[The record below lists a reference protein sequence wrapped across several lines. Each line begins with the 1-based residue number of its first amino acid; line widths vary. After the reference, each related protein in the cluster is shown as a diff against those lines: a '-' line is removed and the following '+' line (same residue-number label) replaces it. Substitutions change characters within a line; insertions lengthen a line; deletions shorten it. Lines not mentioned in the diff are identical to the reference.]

1 MSNINTNMI
10 ELDKNVFFQRKN
22 FVKDLLNIQDII
34 NKQKEI
40 EFDSYIDFINLVI
53 TNKINIDNICKVII
67 PIESYEEL
75 NSLFRINHFK
85 PILYVYIKND
95 IENIIKNI
103 DKEYKI
109 GIIIDSNNIDKF
121 KNSVEKYQ
129 KISILRNCCGVVKV
143 NIDPSKDLD
152 SFNLLNKITE
162 PFLTFPFFNN
172 IWINW
177 NLNLFNNL
185 PINTLKYLD
194 YQLSL
199 LEINVLHTDYEI
211 NGSKYGYNSSIKY
224 KYDFYYSFYN
234 KIHMNE
240 DYMYIPTVESSKIY
254 FNKDYDIDKMSTGE
268 ITKMREFYD
277 YTSNDK
283 SCITTYYDNKLCTG
297 SALIPSYVYEFI
309 SSILGVK

>member
-1 MSNINTNMI
+1 MI

-22 FVKDLLNIQDII
+22 FVKDLLNIQNII

-85 PILYVYIKND
+85 PILYIYIKND

-109 GIIIDSNNIDKF
+109 GIIIDDNNIDKF

-129 KISILRNCCGVVKV
+129 KISILRNCCGIVKV

-185 PINTLKYLD
+185 PINILKYLD

-199 LEINVLHTDYEI
+199 LKINVLNTDYEI

-240 DYMYIPTVESSKIY
+240 DYMYIPTIESSKIY
-254 FNKDYDIDKMSTGE
+254 FNKDYDIDKMSTSE